1 MLILN
6 EEQVGSVLCMED
18 LIPAV
23 EKALI
28 DFSAGRVTQP
38 VRNMLAVE
46 EYDGFFAPMPVIT
59 EGFMG
64 VKLLSYYPRKA
75 LSD

>member
-1 MLILN
+1 MLILD

-46 EYDGFFAPMPVIT
+46 ESDGFFAPMPVIT
-59 EGFMG
+59 EGVM
-64 VKLLSYYPRKA
+64 A
-75 LSD
+75 LPHSR